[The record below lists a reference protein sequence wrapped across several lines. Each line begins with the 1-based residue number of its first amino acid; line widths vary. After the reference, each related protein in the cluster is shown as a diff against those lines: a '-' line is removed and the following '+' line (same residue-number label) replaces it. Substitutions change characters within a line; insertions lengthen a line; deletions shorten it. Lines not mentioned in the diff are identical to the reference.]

1 MISASHAG
9 YALDASALLA
19 LVFNEPG
26 QEKVNAVIDHAYVHS
41 VNIAEVIGKLMKEG
55 VSRAEAE
62 QTIEELELDIDE
74 ELSAHQA
81 ALCGALMARTRQ
93 QGLSLGD
100 CICLTVAASHGSIA
114 VTADR
119 RWRELSGQRIENSK
133 IRVQVIR

>member
-1 MISASHAG
+1 MS

-19 LVFNEPG
+19 LILREPG
-26 QEKVNAVIDHAYVHS
+26 RENVHTVMSRAYIHAVNV
-41 VNIAEVIGKLMKEG
+41 AEVVGKLVREG
-55 VSRAEAE
+55 VPRAEAE
-62 QTIEELELDIDE
+62 LTIEELKLDIDW
-74 ELSAHQA
+74 ELPTRQA
-81 ALCGALMARTRQ
+81 ILCGELVARTKP

-119 RWRELSGQRIENSK
+119 RWRELNGQRMANQE